1 MASAKEIQ
9 GRIKSIQDTYK
20 ITNAMYM
27 ISSSKFQKAKRMKAD
42 AEPYFFTLQRALGRI
57 LHHYPEFESPY
68 LESAEGE
75 AERRKK
81 GALRHC
87 HVVFTADKGLAG
99 AFNSNVLKLA
109 QQQLDTEGEHS
120 FFLIGA
126 LGRQYFER
134 KGMTILDEYPYT
146 TQNPSI
152 HHARVLADEILSRF
166 DQGVFDTCDA
176 IFNCS
181 VGRGY
186 EARLVRVLPL
196 GRENFHYLYRPEQ
209 DALPA
214 GEALF
219 LPSVEAV
226 VNGIIPN
233 YLTGFFYGALV
244 ESFSNEQNARMTAM
258 DAANR
263 SAKDMLRELSM
274 LYNRVRQAAITQEI
288 TEVIGGAKKLKQS
301 KQNEPKGGCS
311 Q

>member
-1 MASAKEIQ
+1 MANAKEIQ

-42 AEPYFFTLQRALGRI
+42 AEPYFFTLQRAIARI
-57 LHHYPEFESPY
+57 LYHYPDFESPY
-68 LESAEGE
+68 LERLSSQEPKRGPV
-75 AERRKK
+75 
-81 GALRHC
+81 RHC

-99 AFNSNVLKLA
+99 AFNSNVIKLA
-109 QQQLDTEGEHS
+109 QQQLEEEGEHS

-126 LGRQYFER
+126 LGRQFFER

-152 HHARVLADEILSRF
+152 HHARVLADELLNRF

-176 IFNCS
+176 IFNCTMPH
-181 VGRGY
+181 GY
-186 EARLVRVLPL
+186 EARCLKILPL
-196 GRENFHYLYRPEQ
+196 GRDNFGYLYDPAKDILPEGQ
-209 DALPA
+209 EVD
-214 GEALF
+214 F
-219 LPSVEAV
+219 LPSVDAV
-226 VNGIIPN
+226 VAGIIPN

-244 ESFSNEQNARMTAM
+244 ESFANEHNARMTAM

-301 KQNEPKGGCS
+301 KQN
-311 Q
+311 

>member
-42 AEPYFFTLQRALGRI
+42 AEPYFFTLQRAIARI
-57 LHHYPEFESPY
+57 IHHFPEYERPY
-68 LESAEGE
+68 LERPADSAAAKKEGP
-75 AERRKK
+75 
-81 GALRHC
+81 LRHC
-87 HVVFTADKGLAG
+87 HIVFTADKGLAG

-109 QQQLDTEGEHS
+109 QQQLAEEGEHS

-134 KGMTILDEYPYT
+134 KGMNILDEYPYT

-166 DQGVFDTCDA
+166 DAGAFDTCDA
-176 IFNCS
+176 IFNCT
-181 VGRGY
+181 VGRSY
-186 EARLVRVLPL
+186 EARVLKILPL
-196 GRENFHYLYRPEQ
+196 GRENFEYLYRPEI
-209 DALPA
+209 DALPDV

-219 LPSVEAV
+219 WPSVDAV
-226 VNGIIPN
+226 MNNIIPN

-244 ESFSNEQNARMTAM
+244 ESFANEQNARMTAM

-263 SAKDMLRELSM
+263 SARDMLRELSI
-274 LYNRVRQAAITQEI
+274 LYNRVRQSAITQEI
-288 TEVIGGAKKLKQS
+288 TEVIGGAKKLKQG
-301 KQNEPKGGCS
+301 K
-311 Q
+311 